1 VVTLPPIER
10 AALLL
15 DLDGT
20 LLDIA
25 PTPDA
30 VVVPAE
36 LPGVL
41 YELREMFGDAVAV
54 VTGRPVE
61 TIDRLL
67 GDAVFAVA
75 GEHGGAVRHAPGAAL
90 ERAVLP
96 APPASVIEGAKRL
109 VAGHPGA
116 LYEPKARG
124 FALHYRAVPEAGQ
137 ALREGVAALIAS
149 EATFELLQG
158 HMIWE
163 VRPRGVHK
171 GTAVA
176 VLMGRAPFAGRLPVF
191 LGDDVTDEDG
201 IDAAAA
207 MGGAGLWV
215 PDVFGD
221 AAGVRAWLNDIAVSG
236 VWPRDT
242 LHAGSG

>member
-1 VVTLPPIER
+1 MAALPPIER

-20 LLDIA
+20 LLDFA

-41 YELREMFGDAVAV
+41 RALRRLFGDAVAV
-54 VTGRPVE
+54 VTGRPAE

-75 GEHGGAVRHAPGAAL
+75 GEHGGAVRHSPGAAL
-90 ERAVLP
+90 ERPALP
-96 APPASVIEGAKRL
+96 EPSPAMTEGAKRL
-109 VAGHPGA
+109 VAGHAGA

-124 FALHYRAVPEAGQ
+124 FALHYRAVPEAGE
-137 ALREGVAALIAS
+137 ALREGVAALIAD
-149 EATFELLQG
+149 EAAFELLQG
-158 HMIWE
+158 NMIWE

-176 VLMGRAPFAGRLPVF
+176 VLMDRAPFAGRLPVF

-201 IDAAAA
+201 IEAAVA
-207 MGGAGLWV
+207 MGGAGIWV

-221 AAGVRAWLNDIAVSG
+221 AAGVRAWLNDIAAGG
-236 VWPRDT
+236 VWPRRQ
-242 LHAGSG
+242 GF

>member
-1 VVTLPPIER
+1 MVALPPIER

-20 LLDIA
+20 LLDFA

-30 VVVPAE
+30 VMVPAE

-41 YELREMFGDAVAV
+41 GALRRLFGDAVAV

-90 ERAVLP
+90 ERPALP
-96 APPASVIEGAKRL
+96 APPVTMIEAAQRL

-116 LYEPKARG
+116 LFEPKARG
-124 FALHYRAVPEAGQ
+124 FALHYRAVPEAGD
-137 ALREGVAALIAS
+137 ALRSGLGALIAD
-149 EATFELLQG
+149 EAAFELLQG
-158 HMIWE
+158 NMIWE

-171 GTAVA
+171 GTAIA
-176 VLMGRAPFAGRLPVF
+176 VLMERAPFAGRLPVF

-201 IDAAAA
+201 IKVAAA
-207 MGGAGLWV
+207 MGGVGLWV
-215 PDVFGD
+215 PDVFSD
-221 AAGVRAWLNDIAVSG
+221 AAGVRAWLHDIAVGG
-236 VWPRDT
+236 VWPHMDG
-242 LHAGSG
+242 LSV

>member
-1 VVTLPPIER
+1 MDPLPPIGR

-20 LLDIA
+20 LLDFA

-41 YELREMFGDAVAV
+41 RALRRLFDDAVAV
-54 VTGRPVE
+54 VTGRPAE

-75 GEHGGAVRHAPGAAL
+75 GEHGGAVRHAPGGSL
-90 ERAVLP
+90 ERPALPEPP
-96 APPASVIEGAKRL
+96 APMIEGARRL
-109 VAGHPGA
+109 VASHPGA
-116 LYEPKARG
+116 LYEAKARG
-124 FALHYRAVPEAGQ
+124 FALHYRATPEAGD
-137 ALREGVAALIAS
+137 ALREGVSALIAD
-149 EATFELLQG
+149 EPAFELLQG

-171 GTAVA
+171 GTAVG
-176 VLMGRAPFAGRLPVF
+176 VLMERAPFAGRLPVF

-201 IDAAAA
+201 IEAAKA
-207 MGGAGLWV
+207 MGGAGIWV
-215 PDVFGD
+215 PDAFGN
-221 AAGVRAWLNDIAVSG
+221 AAGVRAWLSEIAAG
-236 VWPRDT
+236 GGWPRRQ
-242 LHAGSG
+242 GP